1 MKLELDNWEIFSL
14 VVGIMILTAVVIVY
28 VFPLIKKATVDSRV
42 FAVSNQ
48 FYTYIGKWMQ
58 RITIAVFLLCVI
70 WGAVIYFGWTTE
82 KLTLWFAGSGL
93 LIIAALSRL
102 PETEN
107 IIAAFTVFVRQQ
119 VHPNEEFEITMP
131 DGKKLHLTFVN
142 RNERFN
148 YCREF
153 SGTRGI
159 VEIPHTTWVNSVI
172 ANLSQLG
179 AIRWKIKVPLR
190 FPMSKR
196 GQILDVVDN
205 YIVESGLSDLDPS
218 TVQFNYQ
225 TKLMP
230 EVYGHFPEQV
240 LTIYSMVSS
249 REYAFDKE
257 NAFLDGLYDT
267 LTKIEGVVV
276 AQGGEH

>member
-1 MKLELDNWEIFSL
+1 MQLELDNWEIFSL
-14 VVGIMILTAVVIVY
+14 VVGIMILTAIVLIY

-58 RITIAVFLLCVI
+58 RITLVVFLLCVI
-70 WGAVIYFGWTTE
+70 WGAIIYFGWTTE
-82 KLTLWFAGSGL
+82 KVTLWFAGSGI

-119 VHPNEEFEITMP
+119 VHPNEEFEIIMP

-159 VEIPHTTWVNSVI
+159 IEIPHTTWVNSVI

-179 AIRWKIKVPLR
+179 ALRWKIKIPLR

-196 GQILDVVDN
+196 GQILDAVDN

-249 REYAFDKE
+249 REHAFDKE
-257 NAFLDGLYDT
+257 NAFLDGLYDV
-267 LTKIEGVVV
+267 LTVIDGVVI

>member
-1 MKLELDNWEIFSL
+1 MNLELSNWEIFSL
-14 VVGIMILTAVVIVY
+14 ITGIVLLTAIIVIY
-28 VFPLIKKATVDSRV
+28 VFPLIKKTTVDSRV

-48 FYTYIGKWMQ
+48 FYIYIGKWM
-58 RITIAVFLLCVI
+58 RRIAVAIFLICVI
-70 WGAVIYFGWTTE
+70 WGCVVYFGWTTE
-82 KLTLWFAGSGL
+82 KATLWFAGSGL

-119 VHPNEEFEITMP
+119 VHPNEEFEIIMP

-159 VEIPHTTWVNSVI
+159 IEIPHTTWVNSVI

-179 AIRWKIKVPLR
+179 ALRWKIKIPLR

-196 GQILDVVDN
+196 GQILDAVDN

-249 REYAFDKE
+249 REHAFDKE
-257 NAFLDGLYDT
+257 NAFLDGLYDV
-267 LTKIEGVVV
+267 LTVIDGVVI

>member
-1 MKLELDNWEIFSL
+1 
-14 VVGIMILTAVVIVY
+14 MILTAVVLIY

-58 RITIAVFLLCVI
+58 RITLAVFLLCVI

-82 KLTLWFAGSGL
+82 KVTLWFAGSGI

-119 VHPNEEFEITMP
+119 VHPNEEFELIMP

-179 AIRWKIKVPLR
+179 AIRWKVKVPLR

-196 GQILDVVDN
+196 GQILDAVDN

-249 REYAFDKE
+249 REHAFDKE
-257 NAFLDGLYDT
+257 NAFLDGLYSV
-267 LTKIEGVVV
+267 LTNIDGVVV

>member
-1 MKLELDNWEIFSL
+1 LKLELDNWEIFSL

>member
-1 MKLELDNWEIFSL
+1 MNLELSNWEIFSL
-14 VVGIMILTAVVIVY
+14 VVGIMILTAIVVVY
-28 VFPLIKKATVDSRV
+28 VFPLIKKSTVDSRV

-48 FYTYIGKWMQ
+48 FYTYIGKWMR
-58 RITIAVFLLCVI
+58 RIAVAVFLICVI
-70 WGAVIYFGWTTE
+70 WGAVVYFGWTTE
-82 KLTLWFAGSGL
+82 KATLWFAGSGIV
-93 LIIAALSRL
+93 IIAALSRL

-119 VHPNEEFEITMP
+119 VHPNEEFEIIMP
-131 DGKKLHLTFVN
+131 DGKKHWLTFLH

-153 SGTRGI
+153 QGTRGV

-179 AIRWKIKVPLR
+179 ALRWTIKVPLR
-190 FPMSKR
+190 FPMSIR
-196 GQILDVVDN
+196 GQVLDAVDN

-218 TVQFNYQ
+218 TVSFNYQ

-249 REYAFDKE
+249 REHAFDKE
-257 NAFLDGLYDT
+257 NGFLDGLYQVLSNIGDVE
-267 LTKIEGVVV
+267 I
-276 AQGGEH
+276 AQGGKH